1 MEKIVKKLLPF
12 LFVLF
17 MVACNN
23 TSGNKEKK
31 EVANPLENNAK
42 QVESEQKI
50 ILLFGNSLTAGY
62 GLEIDKAFPGLLQ
75 RRIDSLRLNYKI
87 INAGLSGETT
97 ASGNTR
103 LDWVLNQKVDIF
115 VLELGGND
123 GLRGIS
129 TEETRKNLQQMI
141 DKVRSKYPD
150 CQIILAGM
158 QIPPNMGPE
167 YTASFKTIFPDLAE
181 KNQVALIPF
190 LLANVGGEPQFNQ
203 PDGIHP
209 NESGH
214 KIVAEN
220 VWEVLSRYLL
230 LICSPVSGF

>member
-1 MEKIVKKLLPF
+1 MEKLVKKLLPF
-12 LFVLF
+12 LVILF
-17 MVACNN
+17 IVACNN
-23 TSGNKEKK
+23 KPGNGEKT
-31 EVANPLENNAK
+31 EVAKPLENKAAQTATDEK
-42 QVESEQKI
+42 T
-50 ILLFGNSLTAGY
+50 ILFFGNSLTAGY

-75 RRIDSLRLNYKI
+75 KRIDSLGLNYKI

-103 LDWVLNQKVDIF
+103 IDWVLNQKVDIF

-141 DKVRSKYPD
+141 DKIKSKYPD

-158 QIPPNMGPE
+158 QIPPNMGLE
-167 YTASFKTIFPDLAE
+167 YTASFKTIFPELAE
-181 KNQVALIPF
+181 KNGVGLVPF
-190 LLANVGGEPQFNQ
+190 LLANVGGEPHLNQ

-209 NESGH
+209 NEQGH

-220 VWEVLSRYLL
+220 VWEVLKRFLVKEMS
-230 LICSPVSGF
+230 

>member
-1 MEKIVKKLLPF
+1 MEKVVHKLLPF
-12 LFVLF
+12 LFVLG
-17 MVACNN
+17 VAACNN
-23 TSGNKEKK
+23 TTGNREKQ
-31 EVANPLENNAK
+31 EVAHPIENNAPQTK
-42 QVESEQKI
+42 SEEKT
-50 ILLFGNSLTAGY
+50 ILFFGNSLTAGY
-62 GLEIDKAFPGLLQ
+62 GLEPDKAFPGLLQ
-75 RRIDSLRLNYKI
+75 QRIDSLGLKYKV

-103 LDWVLNQKVDIF
+103 IDWVLNQKVDIF

-141 DKVRSKYPD
+141 DKIRSKYPD

-158 QIPPNMGPE
+158 QIPPNMGSD
-167 YTASFKTIFPDLAE
+167 YTASFRTIFPEIAE

-190 LLANVGGEPQFNQ
+190 LLESVGGEPHLNQ

-209 NESGH
+209 NEKGH

-220 VWEVLSRYLL
+220 VWKVLKQFLTEEIS
-230 LICSPVSGF
+230 

>member
-1 MEKIVKKLLPF
+1 MEKVVHKLLPF
-12 LFVLF
+12 LFVLG
-17 MVACNN
+17 VAACNN
-23 TSGNKEKK
+23 TTGNREKQ
-31 EVANPLENNAK
+31 EVAHPIENNAPQTK
-42 QVESEQKI
+42 SEEKT
-50 ILLFGNSLTAGY
+50 ILFFGNSLTAGY
-62 GLEIDKAFPGLLQ
+62 GLEPDKAFPGLLQ
-75 RRIDSLRLNYKI
+75 QRIDSLGLKYKV

-103 LDWVLNQKVDIF
+103 IDWVLNQKVDIF

-141 DKVRSKYPD
+141 DKIRSKYPD

-167 YTASFKTIFPDLAE
+167 YTASFRTIFPEIAE

-190 LLANVGGEPQFNQ
+190 LLESVGGEPHLNQ

-209 NESGH
+209 NEKGH

-220 VWEVLSRYLL
+220 VWKVLKQFLTEEIS
-230 LICSPVSGF
+230 

>member
-1 MEKIVKKLLPF
+1 MDNVANKLIWF
-12 LFVLF
+12 LVLLSLA
-17 MVACNN
+17 ACNN
-23 TSGNKEKK
+23 TAGNEEKK
-31 EVANPLENNAK
+31 EVANPIENKAASTD
-42 QVESEQKI
+42 SEEKI
-50 ILLFGNSLTAGY
+50 ILFFGNSLTAGY
-62 GLEIDKAFPGLLQ
+62 GLEMDKAFPGLLQ
-75 RRIDSLRLNYKI
+75 RRVDSLGLSYKI

-103 LDWVLNQKVDIF
+103 IDWVLNQKVDIF

-129 TEETRKNLQQMI
+129 TDETRKNLQSMI
-141 DKVRSKYPD
+141 DKVRSKYAD
-150 CQIILAGM
+150 CKIILAGM

-181 KNQVALIPF
+181 KNKVALIPF
-190 LLANVGGEPQFNQ
+190 LLADVGGEPHLNQ

-209 NESGH
+209 NEKGH

-220 VWEVLSRYLL
+220 VWEVLKQF
-230 LICSPVSGF
+230 LIEEIS

>member
-1 MEKIVKKLLPF
+1 MEKVVHKLLPF
-12 LFVLF
+12 LFVLGIA
-17 MVACNN
+17 ACNN
-23 TSGNKEKK
+23 TTGNREKQ
-31 EVANPLENNAK
+31 EVAHPIENNAPQTK
-42 QVESEQKI
+42 SEEKT
-50 ILLFGNSLTAGY
+50 ILFFGNSLTAGY
-62 GLEIDKAFPGLLQ
+62 GLELDKAFPGLLQ
-75 RRIDSLRLNYKI
+75 QRIDSLGLKYKV

-103 LDWVLNQKVDIF
+103 IDWVLNQKVDIF

-129 TEETRKNLQQMI
+129 TEETGKNLQQMI
-141 DKVRSKYPD
+141 DKIRSKYPD

-167 YTASFKTIFPDLAE
+167 YTASFRTIFPEIAE

-190 LLANVGGEPQFNQ
+190 LLESVGGEPHLNQ

-209 NESGH
+209 NEKGH

-220 VWEVLSRYLL
+220 VWKVLKQFLTEEIS
-230 LICSPVSGF
+230 